1 MSECLSTLPRKN
13 YDNMVYIGFHIAH
26 ANILI
31 YCAVSRPYSN
41 TYEMEQDLVAKFN
54 AVVKPEDTV
63 WHLGD
68 FAMNEAVVPKVLSR
82 LYGHHKLVSGNH
94 DKCHPK
100 HKKWEAA
107 KKRYLSYGFEEVV
120 VSAEVHPFKLC
131 HVPYDDTRYPL
142 HVLKD
147 EGSWLICGHVHG
159 AWKIKGK
166 MINVG
171 VDVWDMAPVSLET
184 LIAIKE
190 SAT

>member
-1 MSECLSTLPRKN
+1 
-13 YDNMVYIGFHIAH
+13 
-26 ANILI
+26 
-31 YCAVSRPYSN
+31 
-41 TYEMEQDLVAKFN
+41 MEQDLVSKFN

-68 FAMNEAVVPKVLSR
+68 FAMNEVVIPKVLPR

-120 VSAEVHPFKLC
+120 VSAEVHPDICEADAPAASRQSRDPFKLC
-131 HVPYDDTRYPL
+131 HVPYDDIRYPL
-142 HVLKD
+142 HALKD

-184 LIAIKE
+184 LMEIRKAAE
-190 SAT
+190 